1 MDPLYSFLLAIVSS
15 SGVATIVVAVLNHRW
30 ERKRSSS
37 QKLDA
42 IMAAQRVIMVDR
54 VHWLGSSYIKR
65 GAITLEEKENL
76 SFKKLEGQG
85 FKVGGKELRVQLT
98 CNLMQIF
105 AFVMG
110 EICDIFAKR
119 GEKVEDFHSL
129 AEFRKHFLTYYDLDD
144 NLKAAL
150 DGVNP
155 AALSRALVSIDI
167 KYNYTARHFRS
178 GDEE

>member
-42 IMAAQRVIMVDR
+42 IMAVQRVIMVDR

-76 SFKKLEGQG
+76 IEMYNAYKGLGGNGHLKIVMDEVDQLEIS
-85 FKVGGKELRVQLT
+85 KDV
-98 CNLMQIF
+98 
-105 AFVMG
+105 
-110 EICDIFAKR
+110 
-119 GEKVEDFHSL
+119 
-129 AEFRKHFLTYYDLDD
+129 
-144 NLKAAL
+144 
-150 DGVNP
+150 
-155 AALSRALVSIDI
+155 
-167 KYNYTARHFRS
+167 
-178 GDEE
+178 